1 MIPFHLIACWFF
13 IHRCGYGMLG
23 AAYAETFTGSLTV
36 CLQVIY
42 ISTVKEI
49 RAAWYLPTL
58 KTFYELGTFLQ
69 LAIPGAAMLFLENLN
84 MEILVLMA
92 GLLGNADQL
101 AAQVIVV
108 TIAELAMMVPYGL
121 SLGAVTLV
129 G

>member
-1 MIPFHLIACWFF
+1 
-13 IHRCGYGMLG
+13 MLG

-42 ISTVKEI
+42 ISTVEEI

-58 KTFYELGTFLQ
+58 KTFYELGAFLQ
-69 LAIPGAAMLFLENLN
+69 LAIPGAAMLFLENFN

-92 GLLGNADQL
+92 GLLGDADKL

>member
-1 MIPFHLIACWFF
+1 
-13 IHRCGYGMLG
+13 
-23 AAYAETFTGSLTV
+23 
-36 CLQVIY
+36 
-42 ISTVKEI
+42 
-49 RAAWYLPTL
+49 
-58 KTFYELGTFLQ
+58 
-69 LAIPGAAMLFLENLN
+69 MLFLENLN